1 MRFIRRLIIATA
13 QWVALLSIV
22 VVTFSGGV
30 SGWSWVLGDPNTDDK
45 WGYVGFLAGAFIGFA
60 IAATLAG
67 AYFCLVEIAYN
78 TRQQSE
84 PRWVCNFV
92 AKAASRRNG
101 ATLLSSRACL
111 RRSFLR
117 CSRSRNHLGVKLK

>member
-13 QWVALLSIV
+13 QWVALLSIF

-84 PRWVCNFV
+84 PR
-92 AKAASRRNG
+92 
-101 ATLLSSRACL
+101 
-111 RRSFLR
+111 
-117 CSRSRNHLGVKLK
+117 

>member
-13 QWVALLSIV
+13 QWVALLSIF
-22 VVTFSGGV
+22 VVT
-30 SGWSWVLGDPNTDDK
+30 
-45 WGYVGFLAGAFIGFA
+45 GFA

-84 PRWVCNFV
+84 PR
-92 AKAASRRNG
+92 
-101 ATLLSSRACL
+101 
-111 RRSFLR
+111 
-117 CSRSRNHLGVKLK
+117 

>member
-13 QWVALLSIV
+13 QWVALLSIF

-30 SGWSWVLGDPNTDDK
+30 WGWFDVRQATEDAPKYWE
-45 WGYVGFLAGAFIGFA
+45 YVGFLAGAFIGFA

-78 TRQQSE
+78 TRRQSE
-84 PRWVCNFV
+84 PR
-92 AKAASRRNG
+92 
-101 ATLLSSRACL
+101 
-111 RRSFLR
+111 
-117 CSRSRNHLGVKLK
+117 

>member
-13 QWVALLSIV
+13 QWVALLSIF
-22 VVTFSGGV
+22 VVTFSGGL

-67 AYFCLVEIAYN
+67 AYFCLVVG
-78 TRQQSE
+78 
-84 PRWVCNFV
+84 PVM
-92 AKAASRRNG
+92 AKSGKKFWLNSR
-101 ATLLSSRACL
+101 LPKRAI
-111 RRSFLR
+111 
-117 CSRSRNHLGVKLK
+117 

>member
-13 QWVALLSIV
+13 QWVALLSIF
-22 VVTFSGGV
+22 VVTFSGGL

-78 TRQQSE
+78 TRRQSE
-84 PRWVCNFV
+84 PR
-92 AKAASRRNG
+92 
-101 ATLLSSRACL
+101 
-111 RRSFLR
+111 
-117 CSRSRNHLGVKLK
+117 

>member
-1 MRFIRRLIIATA
+1 MHAHATTCRQYRTKEKGLASTLVAPCSLPHGELTMRFIRRLIIATA
-13 QWVALLSIV
+13 QWVALLSIF

-84 PRWVCNFV
+84 PRGVCNFV
-92 AKAASRRNG
+92 AE
-101 ATLLSSRACL
+101 
-111 RRSFLR
+111 
-117 CSRSRNHLGVKLK
+117 